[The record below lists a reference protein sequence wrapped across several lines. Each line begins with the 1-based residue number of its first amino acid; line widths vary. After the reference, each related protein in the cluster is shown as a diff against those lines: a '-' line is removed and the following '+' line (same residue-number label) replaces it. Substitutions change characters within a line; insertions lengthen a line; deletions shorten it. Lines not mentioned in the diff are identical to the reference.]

1 MNAQQKKTSGCASN
15 LLAHEDL
22 GHLRKPIVGI
32 YKPSS
37 IMKDTH
43 YYIKATTYET
53 HYMRN
58 KVLLSS
64 TIYESHYM
72 KNKVLL

>member
-1 MNAQQKKTSGCASN
+1 MNAQQKKTSVCASK

-37 IMKDTH
+37 IMKIPTSM
-43 YYIKATTYET
+43 KKTTYET
-53 HYMRN
+53 
-58 KVLLSS
+58 
-64 TIYESHYM
+64 HYM